1 MRRLT
6 FLAAAVAAGL
16 AVSASA
22 SAALKVGVVDIVSVT
37 NNYERTKD
45 ANADIQVEQ
54 ANFKAA
60 AEPKVKA
67 LEDLRLKRDGFNKG
81 TKEWQQLDD
90 QVLKM
95 RAELNT
101 WMQIERIKIER
112 RHQEV
117 LLDMYRQMTDAVSR
131 IAKQKQ
137 IDLIFTQAFLEP
149 PQIDVDKAIGLQDLQ
164 KRIVGQRVLYPTDV
178 TDITQDVLKILND
191 EYKAKK
197 KASAG
202 KAKGSRGG
210 GAPRKA
216 DSGPTT
222 DTCGRRAG

>member
-6 FLAAAVAAGL
+6 FLAAAMAVAL
-16 AVSASA
+16 VA
-22 SAALKVGVVDIVSVT
+22 SAAADAAIKVGVVDLVAVT
-37 NNYERTKD
+37 NGYDRTKD

-60 AEPKVKA
+60 AEPRVKA
-67 LEDLRLKRDGFNKG
+67 LEDMRLKRDGFNKG

-90 QVLKM
+90 QLLKA

-117 LLDMYRQMTDAVSR
+117 LLDMYRQMTDAVGRMVKKNSL
-131 IAKQKQ
+131 
-137 IDLIFTQAFLEP
+137 DLVFTKAFLEP
-149 PQIDVDKAIGLQDLQ
+149 PQIDVDKAVGLQDLQ
-164 KRIVGQRVLYPTDV
+164 KRIVGQRVLYPTEV

-191 EYKAKK
+191 AYKAKK
-197 KASAG
+197 KAAAG
-202 KAKGSRGG
+202 G
-210 GAPRKA
+210 
-216 DSGPTT
+216 
-222 DTCGRRAG
+222 

>member
-6 FLAAAVAAGL
+6 FLAAAMAVAL
-16 AVSASA
+16 VA
-22 SAALKVGVVDIVSVT
+22 SAAADAAIKVGVVDLVAVT
-37 NNYERTKD
+37 NGYDRTKD

-60 AEPKVKA
+60 AEPRVKA
-67 LEDLRLKRDGFNKG
+67 LEDMRLKRDGFNKG

-90 QVLKM
+90 QLLKA

-117 LLDMYRQMTDAVSR
+117 LLDMYRQMTDAVGRMVKKNS
-131 IAKQKQ
+131 
-137 IDLIFTQAFLEP
+137 IDLVFTKAFLEP
-149 PQIDVDKAIGLQDLQ
+149 PQIDVDKAVGLQDLQ
-164 KRIVGQRVLYPTDV
+164 KRIVGQRVLYPTEV

-191 EYKAKK
+191 AYKAKK
-197 KASAG
+197 KAAAG
-202 KAKGSRGG
+202 G
-210 GAPRKA
+210 
-216 DSGPTT
+216 
-222 DTCGRRAG
+222 

>member
-6 FLAAAVAAGL
+6 FLAAAMAVAL
-16 AVSASA
+16 VA
-22 SAALKVGVVDIVSVT
+22 SAAADAAIKVGVVDLVAVT
-37 NNYERTKD
+37 NGYDRTKD

-54 ANFKAA
+54 ANFKAS

-67 LEDLRLKRDGFNKG
+67 LEDMRLKRDGFNKG

-90 QVLKM
+90 QLLKA

-117 LLDMYRQMTDAVSR
+117 LLDMYRQMTDAVGRMVKKNSL
-131 IAKQKQ
+131 
-137 IDLIFTQAFLEP
+137 DLVFTKAFLEP
-149 PQIDVDKAIGLQDLQ
+149 PQIDVDKAVGLQDLQ
-164 KRIVGQRVLYPTDV
+164 KRIVGQRVLYPTEV

-191 EYKAKK
+191 AYKAKK
-197 KASAG
+197 KAAAG
-202 KAKGSRGG
+202 G
-210 GAPRKA
+210 
-216 DSGPTT
+216 
-222 DTCGRRAG
+222 

>member
-1 MRRLT
+1 MRRLA
-6 FLAAAVAAGL
+6 FLAAAMVVGL
-16 AVSASA
+16 AVSTPAA
-22 SAALKVGVVDIVSVT
+22 AALKVGVVDIVSVT
-37 NNYERTKD
+37 NNYDRTKD
-45 ANADIQVEQ
+45 ANTDIQVEQ

-60 AEPKVKA
+60 ADPKVKA
-67 LEDLRLKRDGFNKG
+67 LEDVRLKRDGFNKG

-90 QVLKM
+90 QVLKTQ
-95 RAELNT
+95 AELST

-131 IAKQKQ
+131 IAKAKS
-137 IDLIFTQAFLEP
+137 IDLVFTTAFLEP

-164 KRIVGQRVLYPTDV
+164 KRIVGQRVLYPTAV

-197 KASAG
+197 AAG
-202 KAKGSRGG
+202 KAKG
-210 GAPRKA
+210 
-216 DSGPTT
+216 
-222 DTCGRRAG
+222 

>member
-1 MRRLT
+1 MRRLA
-6 FLAAAVAAGL
+6 FLAAATAVAL
-16 AVSASA
+16 VMSASA
-22 SAALKVGVVDIVSVT
+22 SAALKVGVADIVAVT
-37 NNYERTKD
+37 NGYDRTKD

-60 AEPKVKA
+60 ADPKVNA

-81 TKEWQQLDD
+81 TNEWQQLDD
-90 QVLKM
+90 QVLKT

-117 LLDMYRQMTDAVSR
+117 LLDMYRQMTDAIER
-131 IAKQKQ
+131 IAKQKK
-137 IDLIFTQAFLEP
+137 IDLVFTKAFLEP
-149 PQIDVDKAIGLQDLQ
+149 PQIDVDKAVGLQDLQ

-178 TDITQDVLKILND
+178 ADITEDVLKILND

-197 KASAG
+197 KAPGGA
-202 KAKGSRGG
+202 AKG
-210 GAPRKA
+210 
-216 DSGPTT
+216 
-222 DTCGRRAG
+222 

>member
-6 FLAAAVAAGL
+6 FLAAAMAVALVAPAAAD
-16 AVSASA
+16 AVI
-22 SAALKVGVVDIVSVT
+22 KVGVVDLVAVT
-37 NNYERTKD
+37 NGYDRTKD

-90 QVLKM
+90 QLLKAQ
-95 RAELNT
+95 AELNT

-117 LLDMYRQMTDAVSR
+117 LLDMYRQMTDAVGRMVKKDSL
-131 IAKQKQ
+131 
-137 IDLIFTQAFLEP
+137 DLVFTKAFLEP
-149 PQIDVDKAIGLQDLQ
+149 PQIDVDKAVGLQDLQ

-178 TDITQDVLKILND
+178 TDITKDVLKILND
-191 EYKAKK
+191 AYKAKK
-197 KASAG
+197 KAAAG
-202 KAKGSRGG
+202 G
-210 GAPRKA
+210 
-216 DSGPTT
+216 
-222 DTCGRRAG
+222 

>member
-6 FLAAAVAAGL
+6 FLAAAMAVAL
-16 AVSASA
+16 VA
-22 SAALKVGVVDIVSVT
+22 SAAADAAIKVGVVDLVAVT
-37 NNYERTKD
+37 NGYDRTKD

-60 AEPKVKA
+60 AEPRVKA
-67 LEDLRLKRDGFNKG
+67 LEDMRLKRDGFNKG

-90 QVLKM
+90 QVLTT

-117 LLDMYRQMTDAVSR
+117 LLDMYRQMTGAVER
-131 IAKQKQ
+131 ISKQNK
-137 IDLIFTQAFLEP
+137 IDLVFTKAFLEP
-149 PQIDVDKAIGLQDLQ
+149 PQIDVDKAVGLQDLQ
-164 KRIVGQRVLYPTDV
+164 KRIVGQRVLFPTAV
-178 TDITQDVLKILND
+178 VDITQDVLKILND

-197 KASAG
+197 KASTG
-202 KAKGSRGG
+202 KPKG
-210 GAPRKA
+210 
-216 DSGPTT
+216 
-222 DTCGRRAG
+222 

>member
-6 FLAAAVAAGL
+6 FLAAAMAVAL
-16 AVSASA
+16 VA
-22 SAALKVGVVDIVSVT
+22 SAAADAAIKVGVVDLVAVT
-37 NNYERTKD
+37 NGYDRTKD

-60 AEPKVKA
+60 AEPKVKV
-67 LEDLRLKRDGFNKG
+67 LEDMRLKRDGFNKG

-90 QVLKM
+90 QLLKA

-117 LLDMYRQMTDAVSR
+117 LLDMYRQMTDAVGR
-131 IAKQKQ
+131 MVQKNSL
-137 IDLIFTQAFLEP
+137 DLVFTKAFLEP
-149 PQIDVDKAIGLQDLQ
+149 PQIDVDQAVGLQDLQ
-164 KRIVGQRVLYPTDV
+164 KRIVGQRVLYPTAV

-191 EYKAKK
+191 AYKAKK
-197 KASAG
+197 KAAAG
-202 KAKGSRGG
+202 G
-210 GAPRKA
+210 
-216 DSGPTT
+216 
-222 DTCGRRAG
+222 

>member
-1 MRRLT
+1 MAVALVAP
-6 FLAAAVAAGL
+6 AAAD
-16 AVSASA
+16 AVI
-22 SAALKVGVVDIVSVT
+22 KVGVVDLVAVT
-37 NNYERTKD
+37 NGYDRTKD

-90 QVLKM
+90 QLLKAQ
-95 RAELNT
+95 AELNT

-117 LLDMYRQMTDAVSR
+117 LLDMYRQMTDAVGRMVKKDSL
-131 IAKQKQ
+131 
-137 IDLIFTQAFLEP
+137 DLVFTKAFLEP
-149 PQIDVDKAIGLQDLQ
+149 PQIDVDKAVGLQDLQ

-178 TDITQDVLKILND
+178 TDITKDVLKILND
-191 EYKAKK
+191 AYKAKK
-197 KASAG
+197 KAAAG
-202 KAKGSRGG
+202 G
-210 GAPRKA
+210 
-216 DSGPTT
+216 
-222 DTCGRRAG
+222 

>member
-6 FLAAAVAAGL
+6 FLAAAMAVAL
-16 AVSASA
+16 VASA
-22 SAALKVGVVDIVSVT
+22 DADAALKVGVVDLVAVT
-37 NNYERTKD
+37 NGYDRTKD

-54 ANFKAA
+54 ANFKAV

-67 LEDLRLKRDGFNKG
+67 LEDMRLKRDGFNKG
-81 TKEWQQLDD
+81 TEEWQRLDD
-90 QVLKM
+90 QLLKA

-117 LLDMYRQMTDAVSR
+117 LLDMYRQMTDAVAR
-131 IAKQKQ
+131 MVKKHG
-137 IDLIFTQAFLEP
+137 IDLVFTKAFLAP
-149 PQIDVDKAIGLQDLQ
+149 PQIDVDKAVGLQDLQ

-191 EYKAKK
+191 AYKAKK
-197 KASAG
+197 KAAAG
-202 KAKGSRGG
+202 G
-210 GAPRKA
+210 
-216 DSGPTT
+216 
-222 DTCGRRAG
+222 

>member
-1 MRRLT
+1 MRRLA
-6 FLAAAVAAGL
+6 FVAAAMAVGL

-22 SAALKVGVVDIVSVT
+22 SAALKVGVVDIVTVT
-37 NNYERTKD
+37 NDYDRTED
-45 ANADIQVEQ
+45 ANNDIQVEQ

-95 RAELNT
+95 QAEVNT

-117 LLDMYRQMTDAVSR
+117 LLDMYRQMTDAISR
-131 IAKQKQ
+131 IAKQKA
-137 IDLIFTQAFLEP
+137 IDLVFTTAFLEP
-149 PQIDVDKAIGLQDLQ
+149 PQIDVDKAVGLQDLQ
-164 KRIVGQRVLYPTDV
+164 KRIVGQRVLYPTEV
-178 TDITQDVLKILND
+178 TDITQDVLKVLND
-191 EYKAKK
+191 EYKARKQ
-197 KASAG
+197 SSG
-202 KAKGSRGG
+202 AKTKG
-210 GAPRKA
+210 
-216 DSGPTT
+216 
-222 DTCGRRAG
+222 

>member
-6 FLAAAVAAGL
+6 LLAAAMVVGL
-16 AVSASA
+16 AVSTPAG
-22 SAALKVGVVDIVSVT
+22 AALKVGVVDIVGVT
-37 NNYERTKD
+37 NNYDRTKD

-60 AEPKVKA
+60 ADPKVAA
-67 LEDLRLKRDGFNKG
+67 LEDVRLKRDGFNKG

-90 QVLKM
+90 QVLKTQ
-95 RAELNT
+95 AELST

-117 LLDMYRQMTDAVSR
+117 LLDMYRQMTDAIGR
-131 IAKQKQ
+131 IAKAKS
-137 IDLIFTQAFLEP
+137 IDLVFTTAFLEP

-164 KRIVGQRVLYPTDV
+164 KRIVGQRVLYPTEV

-191 EYKAKK
+191 EYKAR
-197 KASAG
+197 KAAG
-202 KAKGSRGG
+202 KAKG
-210 GAPRKA
+210 
-216 DSGPTT
+216 
-222 DTCGRRAG
+222 

>member
-1 MRRLT
+1 MRRLAL
-6 FLAAAVAAGL
+6 LAAATAVTL

-22 SAALKVGVVDIVSVT
+22 HAALKVGVVDIVVVT
-37 NNYERTKD
+37 NGYDRTKD
-45 ANADIQVEQ
+45 ANTDIQVEQ

-60 AEPKVKA
+60 ADPKVKA

-90 QVLKM
+90 QVLTT

-117 LLDMYRQMTDAVSR
+117 LLDMYRQMTGAVER
-131 IAKQKQ
+131 IAKQNK
-137 IDLIFTQAFLEP
+137 IDLVFTKAFLEP
-149 PQIDVDKAIGLQDLQ
+149 PQIDVDKAVGLQDLQ
-164 KRIVGQRVLYPTDV
+164 KRIVGQRVLFPTAV
-178 TDITQDVLKILND
+178 ADITQDVLKILND

-197 KASAG
+197 NASAG
-202 KAKGSRGG
+202 SPKG
-210 GAPRKA
+210 
-216 DSGPTT
+216 
-222 DTCGRRAG
+222 

>member
-6 FLAAAVAAGL
+6 FLAAAMAVAL
-16 AVSASA
+16 VA
-22 SAALKVGVVDIVSVT
+22 SAAADAAIKVGVVDLVAVT
-37 NNYERTKD
+37 NGYDRTKD

-54 ANFKAA
+54 ANFKAS

-67 LEDLRLKRDGFNKG
+67 LEDMRLKRDGFNKG

-90 QVLKM
+90 QLLKA

-117 LLDMYRQMTDAVSR
+117 LLDMYRQMTDAVGRMVKKNSL
-131 IAKQKQ
+131 
-137 IDLIFTQAFLEP
+137 DLVFTKAFLEP
-149 PQIDVDKAIGLQDLQ
+149 PQIDVDKAVGLQDLQ
-164 KRIVGQRVLYPTDV
+164 KRIVGQRVLYPTEV

-191 EYKAKK
+191 AYKAKK
-197 KASAG
+197 KSA
-202 KAKGSRGG
+202 AGG
-210 GAPRKA
+210 
-216 DSGPTT
+216 
-222 DTCGRRAG
+222 